1 MFVLVSS
8 AAREIYLFLRGVVK
22 ERLVS
27 SPTSWV
33 AVYAEKSVK
42 TICTHTLGLCT
53 ILQICKYH
61 FWFITKQKESD
72 EDFLQDWGKKL

>member
-33 AVYAEKSVK
+33 AVYACKSNLYS
-42 TICTHTLGLCT
+42 HFRTLHNSSN
-53 ILQICKYH
+53 LQISFLVYH
-61 FWFITKQKESD
+61 IKQKESD